1 MNHLKSSSRRQ
12 PRKTVHSPKP
22 THSSTD
28 DIVDIVQAASMQLGG
43 VRVQGDSTFY
53 SVSGFGTVIMT
64 IYVLTVVTV
73 IGFILILLP
82 SFSNAS
88 SVRQMLISIPI
99 ILFWLW
105 MTEYYWFG
113 LTTRTFAKTTPNT
126 LILYGAFGRV
136 RQRFDRRE
144 CTFSKAKG
152 RTGFSLRVRQQN
164 RYFSRIIDLTSCANP
179 LALISELTMR

>member
-1 MNHLKSSSRRQ
+1 MSRPKSRSHRQ
-12 PRKTVHSPKP
+12 PRYKTARSPKP
-22 THSSTD
+22 VRSSTD
-28 DIVDIVQAASMQLGG
+28 DIMQAALMQLGG

-53 SVSGFGTVIMT
+53 SISGFGTVIMT

-88 SVRQMLISIPI
+88 SVRQMLISIPL

-113 LTTRTFAKTTPNT
+113 LTTRTFAKTTPNS

-144 CTFSKAKG
+144 YTFSE
-152 RTGFSLRVRQQN
+152 TGNRVPTLRVRRQN
-164 RYFSRIIDLTSCANP
+164 RRFSRTINTALCANAQ
-179 LALISELTMR
+179 ALIFELTMR

>member
-1 MNHLKSSSRRQ
+1 
-12 PRKTVHSPKP
+12 
-22 THSSTD
+22 
-28 DIVDIVQAASMQLGG
+28 MQLGG
-43 VRVQGDSTFY
+43 VQVQGDSTFY

-113 LTTRTFAKTTPNT
+113 LTTRTFTKTTPNA

-136 RQRFDRRE
+136 RQRFDHRE
-144 CTFSKAKG
+144 CTFSE
-152 RTGFSLRVRQQN
+152 TGNRVPTLRVRRHN
-164 RYFSRIIDLTSCANP
+164 RYFSRTIDTALCANAE
-179 LALISELTMR
+179 ALIFELTMR